1 MASFLIGLNSAQK
14 EAVLTT
20 DGPLMVIAGAGSG
33 KTRVITHRLAHLIH
47 TAGVAPE
54 AILAVTFTNKAAREM
69 KSRVMQLVGESAQ
82 SAWVCTFHS
91 ACVRILREYI
101 THLGY
106 SESFAI
112 IDDNDQR
119 ALFREILAGTGRD
132 SSDVN
137 PYLWATSRFKTL
149 LISPQEAL
157 TQAVTRSEHDYAQ
170 VYDIYARRLQQ
181 INAVDFDDL
190 LYLTVRLFREHPAVL
205 EEYRQRFSH
214 IMVDEYQDTN
224 HAQYILIRLLAD
236 RHRNLCVVGDDGQSI
251 YGFRLADITNILNF
265 QRDYPEAK
273 VIKLE
278 QNYRS
283 TQTILK
289 PANAVISENRHQLEK
304 RLWTHNPK
312 GDPISLCF
320 TPTDKDEARFV
331 AQEVQFLASRYRFND
346 MAVLYRS
353 KAQSRL
359 LEEQFVR
366 LRIPYRVVGGFRFY
380 DRAEVRDTLAYLRLL
395 INQEDNVSLLRV
407 INTPRRGIGDKALAK
422 LTTYAT
428 EQDISLFRA
437 VSQATEA
444 GVKGKTGKAAE
455 QFAATID
462 ELSEKVS
469 EFGVGELM
477 IAIFERTGYRA
488 MYKESNKGDLDRL
501 ETLDEFLSMAK
512 EYDSRHGPGRLQDFL
527 DYIALLTDIDTLR
540 DEADQVTLMTVHAA
554 KGLEY
559 PVVFITGMEEGI
571 FPHYRA
577 LDDGALEEERRL
589 FYVGLTRAKEKLYLT
604 AAQERLRMGA
614 PVACEPSCFLDEI
627 PKDCLEKLAYY

>member
-1 MASFLIGLNSAQK
+1 MTSFLTGLNSAQK
-14 EAVLTT
+14 EAVLTI

-33 KTRVITHRLAHLIH
+33 KTRVITHRLAHLLH
-47 TAGVAPE
+47 AAKVTPE
-54 AILAVTFTNKAAREM
+54 AVLSVTFTNKAAREM

-82 SAWVCTFHS
+82 SAWVSTFHS
-91 ACVRILREYI
+91 ACVRILREHI
-101 THLGY
+101 TQLGY
-106 SESFAI
+106 SQSFAI

-119 ALFREILAGTGRD
+119 ALLREILAGTGRD

-137 PYLWATSRFKTL
+137 PYLWATSKFKTL
-149 LISPQEAL
+149 LIGPQEAL
-157 TQAVTRSEHDYAQ
+157 AQAVTRSEHDHAQ
-170 VYDIYARRLQQ
+170 VYDIYARRLRE
-181 INAVDFDDL
+181 IDAVDFDDL
-190 LYLTVRLFREHPAVL
+190 LYLTVRLFQEHPAVL

-224 HAQYILIRLLAD
+224 HAQYILIGMLAKK
-236 RHRNLCVVGDDGQSI
+236 HRNLCVVGDDGQSI

-289 PANAVISENRHQLEK
+289 AANAVISENRHQLEK
-304 RLWTHNPK
+304 RLWTHNPE
-312 GDPISLCF
+312 GDRISLCF
-320 TPTDKDEARFV
+320 TPTDRDEARFV
-331 AQEVQFLASRYRFND
+331 TQEVQFMAGRYRFND
-346 MAVLYRS
+346 IAVLYRS
-353 KAQSRL
+353 KAQSRV

-380 DRAEVRDTLAYLRLL
+380 DRTEVRDTLSYLRLL

-407 INTPRRGIGDKALAK
+407 INTPRRGIGDKALAT
-422 LTTYAT
+422 LTAYAT
-428 EQDISLFRA
+428 AQGISLFQA

-444 GVKGKTGKAAE
+444 GVKGKAGKAAE
-455 QFAATID
+455 QFAATIED
-462 ELSEKVS
+462 LAEAVS
-469 EFGVGELM
+469 EFRVGELM

-488 MYKESNKGDLDRL
+488 MYKESNKSDRDRL

-512 EYDSRHGPGRLQDFL
+512 EYDSRHGPGKLQDFL
-527 DYIALLTDIDTLR
+527 DYIALLTDLDTLR

-589 FYVGLTRAKEKLYLT
+589 FYVGLTRARERLYLT

-627 PKDCLEKLAYY
+627 PEDCLQKLSYY